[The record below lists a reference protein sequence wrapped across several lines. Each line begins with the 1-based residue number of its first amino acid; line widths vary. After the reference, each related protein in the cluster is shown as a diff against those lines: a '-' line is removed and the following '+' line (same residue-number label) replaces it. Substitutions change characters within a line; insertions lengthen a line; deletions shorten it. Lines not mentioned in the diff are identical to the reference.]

1 MTQHEPVFHSV
12 MPTIKFDSIIK
23 GGLIYDG
30 TGAPPFTGDIGIR
43 NGKIAALQKEPLSPK
58 LAKVVHN
65 AAGHW
70 VTPGFIDFHTHYD
83 AEMEAS
89 PALSESVRH
98 GVTTVAIGSC
108 SLSLCIGTPEDLADM
123 FSRVEAIPRAQV
135 LPLLKKKNWNTA
147 REYAEHINS
156 LRLGPNVASFLGH
169 SAIRAHVMGLE
180 RSLTK
185 GERPS
190 EAEMRQMERLLDE
203 ALDAGYMGLSI
214 NTLTWD
220 KMDGERFRS
229 RALPSTYARWKEIN
243 RFCNLLRKRNAVFQ
257 GVPNVST
264 KYNVILFFKESMGF
278 MRKKLKTTIIS
289 LMDVRSNR
297 ILYRVVSLLTRFFNK
312 VLRSDIRLQAL
323 PEVFD
328 LYADG
333 VDVVVFEEFGA
344 GTAAIHLEN
353 LAERKKLLHDSKYRK
368 WFRRQWTNW
377 FLPRVFHRD
386 FNQSKIVE
394 CPQKDLIGRSFAEIA
409 KERKEHVVETFLDL
423 CAEFGNDIRWYT
435 VIGNDRKQQLKYIV
449 SHPDVLIGFSDAG
462 AHLRGMAHYNFP
474 LRLLNL
480 VCTAEKEG
488 QPVMPVEKA
497 VWRLTGEIA
506 DWFGLNT
513 GKLCLGAQA
522 DIVVL
527 NPAGINDAVEE
538 IHEAKM
544 KEFGGLVRLVRRNDA
559 AVKAVFINGRPAV
572 KNGKTVSELGRRKG
586 FGRFLATRQKD
597 HLYA

>member
-1 MTQHEPVFHSV
+1 
-12 MPTIKFDSIIK
+12 MPTTKKFDLVISR
-23 GGLIYDG
+23 GTIYDG
-30 TGAPPFTGDIGIR
+30 TGAPPFVGDIGISG
-43 NGKIAALQKEPLSPK
+43 GKIATIGKETIPRTQAKAFQKADGL
-58 LAKVVHN
+58 
-65 AAGHW
+65 W

-83 AEMEAS
+83 AEIEAA

-123 FSRVEAIPRAQV
+123 FSRVEAIPRKQV
-135 LPLLKKKNWNTA
+135 LPLLKKKSWNTA
-147 REYAEHINS
+147 REYADHINN
-156 LRLGPNVASFLGH
+156 LKLGPNVASFLGH
-169 SAIRAHVMGLE
+169 SAIRAHVMGLG

-185 GERPS
+185 GERPTK
-190 EAEMRQMERLLDE
+190 EEQRRMEYLLDE
-203 ALDAGYMGLSI
+203 ALDAGYLGLSI

-229 RALPSTYARWKEIN
+229 RALPSTYARWSEIN
-243 RFCNLLRKRNAVFQ
+243 RFCNLLRKRGAVFQ

-264 KYNVILFFKESMGF
+264 KYNVLLFFKESIGL
-278 MRKKLKTTIIS
+278 MRRKLKTTIIS

-297 ILYRVVSLLTRFFNK
+297 GLYRLVAGLTHFFNK
-312 VLRSDIRLQAL
+312 VLRADIRLQAL
-323 PEVFD
+323 PEIFD

-353 LAERKKLLHDSKYRK
+353 LAERKKLLNDSKYRG

-394 CPQKDLIGRSFAEIA
+394 CPQVDLIGRSFVEIA
-409 KERKEHVVETFLDL
+409 RERKQHVVDTFLDL

-435 VIGNDRKQQLKYIV
+435 VIGNDRVKPLRYIV

-474 LRLLNL
+474 LRMLNL
-480 VCTAEKEG
+480 VKTAEKEG
-488 QPVMPVEKA
+488 KPFMSVEKA
-497 VWRLTGEIA
+497 IWRLTGEIA
-506 DWFGLNT
+506 DWFGLSN
-513 GKLCLGAQA
+513 GKLVVGAQA
-522 DIVVL
+522 DITML
-527 NPAGINDAVEE
+527 DPNAITDEVEE

-544 KEFGGLVRLVRRNDA
+544 PEFGGLVRLVRRNDA
-559 AVKAVFINGRPAV
+559 AVRAVFINGRPAV
-572 KNGKTVSELGRRKG
+572 KNGRALPQLGKTRG
-586 FGRFLATRQKD
+586 FGKFLAAKGKE
-597 HLYA
+597 HIYV